1 MSRLEDKTYSMLGS
15 RRIDRRSDLSNERIA
30 ILVNDMLNDFIKGVL
45 KSDRASEIISSIK
58 GLISVARMK
67 GVPVF
72 YCNDDHV
79 K

>member
-1 MSRLEDKTYSMLGS
+1 
-15 RRIDRRSDLSNERIA
+15 
-30 ILVNDMLNDFIKGVL
+30 MLNDFIKGVL

-58 GLISVARMK
+58 GLISARMK